1 MKEILEILLNNIDR
15 LKTGLCGLA
24 YVLYFSEKINLDQYD
39 EFCLYIK
46 KNRPIN
52 FRSLVRDLY
61 YWEIGDKKPRIKW
74 LKKHIKRCE
83 K

>member
-1 MKEILEILLNNIDR
+1 MKEILEILLNNIGR

-24 YVLYFSEKINLDQYD
+24 YVLYHDNKINLDQYD

-52 FRSLVRDLY
+52 FRFWDHDLY
-61 YWEIGDKKPRIKW
+61 YWKVGDKKPRIEW